1 MYIYQ
6 EEKQGEHNLQLQVL
20 KLRHTLSPHDF
31 YQQKIQQSTYKS
43 ATEGVPLNIFIA
55 SRVISNNGR
64 LPNIL

>member
-1 MYIYQ
+1 MKNKVNIIYSY
-6 EEKQGEHNLQLQVL
+6 KLST

-31 YQQKIQQSTYKS
+31 YQQKIQRSTYKS